1 MVKKAEITLQGL
13 IIGLLL
19 FSGVILGLISFEND
33 LFTHNNVQSNL
44 STKLSGLDYI
54 NSTFEN
60 TEEVRSKLEQAV
72 ETNSTDYLGLLS
84 LMTIQGLQM
93 SFKSLGSYI
102 VLIGSLP
109 SAGLHIPTYV
119 SLIIITILVITFV
132 FIIASAVLRWRV

>member
-1 MVKKAEITLQGL
+1 MSRGEVTLQGL

-33 LFTHNNVQSNL
+33 LFSHNGVQSNL
-44 STKLSGLDYI
+44 SDRLSGLDYI
-54 NSTFEN
+54 NSTFSN
-60 TEEVRSKLEQAV
+60 TQEVQHQLEGAT
-72 ETNSTDYLGLLS
+72 ETNSSDYLGLLS
-84 LMTIQGLQM
+84 LMTLQGLQM

-109 SAGLHIPTYV
+109 TGGLHIPVYV
-119 SLIIITILVITFV
+119 SAIIITILVITFV